1 MFNTIEGDSSAEYI
15 EKKSKFIANMTYVES
30 VEEAENYIKEIRKKY
45 FDARHNCFAFSV
57 NTKDGIVDRFS
68 DDGEPSG
75 TAGSPMLNLLT
86 SQGITNVVVVV
97 TRYFGGVLL
106 GTGGLLRAYSE
117 ATKSAIEKANIV
129 KKDIGKEVLIEV
141 SYQDFE
147 KLKYYCSK
155 NEINISNTIYK
166 AQVEVYVDIV
176 DEKLEELK
184 KNINELNFKIDKL
197 EIIKEKFVKI

>member
-1 MFNTIEGDSSAEYI
+1 MFNTIEGDSQAEYV

-57 NTKDGIVDRFS
+57 NTPDGVVDRFS

-75 TAGSPMLNLLT
+75 TAGAPMLNLLT
-86 SQGITNVVVVV
+86 SQNITNVVIVV

-117 ATKSAIEKANIV
+117 AAKGAIENANV
-129 KKDIGKEVLIEV
+129 VQKDTGKEVLLEIN
-141 SYQDFE
+141 YQDFE
-147 KLKYYCSK
+147 KLKYYLGK
-155 NEINISNTIYK
+155 NEINISNVIYK
-166 AQVEVYVDIV
+166 AQVEVYIDIT
-176 DEKLEELK
+176 DEKLENIQ
-184 KNINELNFKIDKL
+184 KNINELNFKIDKI
-197 EIIKEKFVKI
+197 EIIKEKFVKV